1 MRYLISLRYDDG
13 MAAKTKASFYHVWP
27 TAWGPMGAV
36 AGSSGIC
43 RVVLPH
49 YQPDALKELL
59 AWEHPGT
66 LPDPAPFEELI
77 ALSREYFN
85 GQAVDFGQIACN
97 LPRPSTFAGA
107 VLGGCRK
114 IPFAQRCSYL
124 DLAKKISRPDAARA
138 VAAALGKNPTPLL
151 VPCHRVTY
159 ADGRAGGF
167 SVQGG
172 EKLKERLLALEAK
185 AS

>member
-1 MRYLISLRYDDG
+1 
-13 MAAKTKASFYHVWP
+13 MAAKIEASFYHVWP

-36 AGSSGIC
+36 AGPGGIR

-59 AWEHPGT
+59 AWEHPGAA
-66 LPDPAPFEELI
+66 PDPAPFQELI
-77 ALSREYFN
+77 GLSRDYFN
-85 GQAVDFGQIACN
+85 GQAVDFGHIACD
-97 LPRPSTFAGA
+97 LPPASTFTGA
-107 VLGGCRK
+107 VLGRCRELA
-114 IPFAQRCSYL
+114 FGQRCSYL
-124 DLAKKISRPDAARA
+124 DLAKKIGRPDAARA

-159 ADGRAGGF
+159 SDGRAGGF
-167 SVQGG
+167 STPGG